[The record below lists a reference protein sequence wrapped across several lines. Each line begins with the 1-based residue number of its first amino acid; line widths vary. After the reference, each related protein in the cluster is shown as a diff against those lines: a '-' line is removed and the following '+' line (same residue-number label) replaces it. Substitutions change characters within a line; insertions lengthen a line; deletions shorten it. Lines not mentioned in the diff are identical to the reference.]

1 MIKVIGK
8 RLLIP
13 NRDRLIGFEGDNQ
26 TGRLYF
32 SFQKSFINDAF
43 GTETGLSFSAKLQ
56 DSTASKATAYVLT
69 PVTELSDDREAVYE
83 LEIRSGMLKKVGEI
97 KLQLLILKDMGKDEN
112 QADIPDLEWNS
123 ETQSFYACDSLD
135 FETYSG
141 TDGEAQLDAFK
152 AILAKIGAES
162 TKAAE
167 SASAASESET
177 AAEEY
182 AQEAS
187 EQALAA
193 SASATAAFTSAQD
206 ASKKAT
212 EAQSAAGTA
221 ERQSSSAK
229 AASESAAAAAAL
241 ASESAATASKN
252 AGAASTAKADAES
265 AKASA
270 EEAKAAA
277 EAAAINAA
285 NAALI
290 SQAAAETA
298 KESSDTAAEAAE
310 VASDNAESSLLH
322 MKETE
327 RLYKEVR
334 EERESISD
342 EVDEKLKPI
351 NESLAAKLT
360 KTTEFYPVDRV
371 YGVNMAGEQVMLEAH
386 RDFNSDGGIPVYDNN
401 GVIKTGTPAKD
412 TDSVNKKYVDDKA
425 AGKLDKVKSDFI
437 LYPGIYA
444 TTDTD
449 GTPYLIIATSN
460 LGYIGKG
467 SGYIATYD
475 GGELKTGTPTSDD
488 SAANKAYV
496 DEKAKVSDVK
506 VAGTSVVADGTANI
520 PNVLALGDD
529 GKLRVAN
536 APDKTK
542 WTGPLGVDNTGLLT
556 TAGANNIVIN
566 NRNASSI
573 QLLNC
578 AYLDYAVKAAM
589 CDGKGTAWTDTEK
602 AAARERM
609 GIKDY
614 KLLATLNF
622 TENASTFTL
631 ATLNGQPIALKSMA
645 VIMNRI
651 GDGESANG
659 HITPVFTVKGANG
672 ASTNIKG
679 GYFYGVGANGNC
691 WYTRAEISGE
701 FFDSESACM
710 APSTNSQLGNGWMTT
725 ELSKNMDWRNLS
737 DDFLPI
743 TQITG
748 FKITASGNCITNG
761 STMWIYG
768 KEE

>member
-1 MIKVIGK
+1 MGKTVEYFDIDVTQKQLQVKTNIVIPSGNVNSYAL
-8 RLLIP
+8 RLHISGDEWDGLAPIVSFFHQERKYLVMVTDSVAVIPASVLKMRGRFCFGVFATQLDKAGNLLYRFSTNLQKGLVTDGAYSDNEAELDASDIALYEQLISQMKAVVEVLNAHAKDFDNP
-13 NRDRLIGFEGDNQ
+13 HEVTPEQIG
-26 TGRLYF
+26 TY
-32 SFQKSFINDAF
+32 
-43 GTETGLSFSAKLQ
+43 
-56 DSTASKATAYVLT
+56 SKA
-69 PVTELSDDREAVYE
+69 
-83 LEIRSGMLKKVGEI
+83 EI
-97 KLQLLILKDMGKDEN
+97 DA
-112 QADIPDLEWNS
+112 QAEV
-123 ETQSFYACDSLD
+123 
-135 FETYSG
+135 
-141 TDGEAQLDAFK
+141 
-152 AILAKIGAES
+152 
-162 TKAAE
+162 
-167 SASAASESET
+167 
-177 AAEEY
+177 
-182 AQEAS
+182 
-187 EQALAA
+187 
-193 SASATAAFTSAQD
+193 
-206 ASKKAT
+206 
-212 EAQSAAGTA
+212 
-221 ERQSSSAK
+221 
-229 AASESAAAAAAL
+229 
-241 ASESAATASKN
+241 
-252 AGAASTAKADAES
+252 TAKAFEDANSE
-265 AKASA
+265 
-270 EEAKAAA
+270 
-277 EAAAINAA
+277 I
-285 NAALI
+285 
-290 SQAAAETA
+290 
-298 KESSDTAAEAAE
+298 
-310 VASDNAESSLLH
+310 
-322 MKETE
+322 
-327 RLYKEVR
+327 
-334 EERESISD
+334 
-342 EVDEKLKPI
+342 
-351 NESLAAKLT
+351 AAKLT
-360 KTTEFYPVDRV
+360 KITESYPTDRV
-371 YGVNMAGEQVMLEAH
+371 YGVNMAGRQVMLEAH
-386 RDFNSDGGIPVYDNN
+386 RDFNNDGGIPVYDNN

-449 GTPYLIIATSN
+449 GTPYLMTATN
-460 LGYIGKG
+460 DLGYIGKG

-506 VAGTSVVADGTANI
+506 VAGTSVVADGNANI

-529 GKLRVAN
+529 GKLRVVN

-556 TAGANNIVIN
+556 MAGPNNIVIN
-566 NRNASSI
+566 NRTASSI

-589 CDGKGTAWTDTEK
+589 CDGKGAAWTDTEK

-631 ATLNGQPIALKSMA
+631 TTLNGQPIALKSMA

-659 HITPVFTVKGANG
+659 HITPAFTVKGANG

>member
-1 MIKVIGK
+1 MTLDQVIQMADSIKLNTFPANAKTEWVNECEGMVQTQVMLFAIEEVITYDYERDKSKELLVLPPHSKIYWAYVCAMIDFANGEYDKYANSMQMFNAFFGEYMRWFAKVY
-8 RLLIP
+8 RP
-13 NRDRLIGFEGDNQ
+13 AD
-26 TGRLYF
+26 TH
-32 SFQKSFINDAF
+32 A
-43 GTETGLSFSAKLQ
+43 GTIEDEKFWKGYYL
-56 DSTASKATAYVLT
+56 TAYGL
-69 PVTELSDDREAVYE
+69 AVKHGYT
-83 LEIRSGMLKKVGEI
+83 G
-97 KLQLLILKDMGKDEN
+97 
-112 QADIPDLEWNS
+112 
-123 ETQSFYACDSLD
+123 
-135 FETYSG
+135 
-141 TDGEAQLDAFK
+141 
-152 AILAKIGAES
+152 
-162 TKAAE
+162 
-167 SASAASESET
+167 SESEWVDMIGGHPAKKDNPHEVT
-177 AAEEY
+177 AEQVGTYKKAEIDAKTAPFE
-182 AQEAS
+182 EHLKDFSNPHLVTS
-187 EQALAA
+187 EQIGTYSKAEID
-193 SASATAAFTSAQD
+193 AQ
-206 ASKKAT
+206 
-212 EAQSAAGTA
+212 A
-221 ERQSSSAK
+221 EV
-229 AASESAAAAAAL
+229 
-241 ASESAATASKN
+241 
-252 AGAASTAKADAES
+252 TAKALEDANSE
-265 AKASA
+265 
-270 EEAKAAA
+270 
-277 EAAAINAA
+277 I
-285 NAALI
+285 
-290 SQAAAETA
+290 
-298 KESSDTAAEAAE
+298 
-310 VASDNAESSLLH
+310 
-322 MKETE
+322 
-327 RLYKEVR
+327 
-334 EERESISD
+334 
-342 EVDEKLKPI
+342 
-351 NESLAAKLT
+351 AAKLT
-360 KTTEFYPVDRV
+360 KITESYPTDRV

-425 AGKLDKVKSDFI
+425 VGKLDKVKSDFI

-496 DEKAKVSDVK
+496 DEKIKVSDVK

-542 WTGPLGVDNTGLLT
+542 WTGPFGVDNTGLLV
-556 TAGANNIVIN
+556 TAGPNNIVID
-566 NRNASSI
+566 NRTASSI

-589 CDGKGTAWTDTEK
+589 CDGKGAAWTDTEK

-631 ATLNGQPIALKSMA
+631 TTLNGQPIALKSMV

-672 ASTNIKG
+672 ASTTIKG

-691 WYTRAEISGE
+691 WYTRADISGE
-701 FFDSESACM
+701 FFGSESACM

>member
-1 MIKVIGK
+1 MIIIKK
-8 RLLIP
+8 DRSASIP
-13 NRDRLIGFEGDNQ
+13 QTERLIGFENDHLVEK
-26 TGRLYF
+26 RLFYVVDPSLNGF
-32 SFQKSFINDAF
+32 TF
-43 GTETGLSFSAKLQ
+43 KL
-56 DSTASKATAYVLT
+56 DVENTSDIVSLT
-69 PVTELSDDREAVYE
+69 PVTDSAVDALLQESGETPSGVLLQWDITRGVLEDGGIITVQLRAFDTEGKHIWHSEKMDFIAGTSVKATEEASSEATLTEFEQIEMRVDKALADVDAAKGDITDKYNE
-83 LEIRSGMLKKVGEI
+83 IVQLGDAYQEAMENVGTLE
-97 KLQLLILKDMGKDEN
+97 Q
-112 QADIPDLEWNS
+112 
-123 ETQSFYACDSLD
+123 
-135 FETYSG
+135 
-141 TDGEAQLDAFK
+141 
-152 AILAKIGAES
+152 
-162 TKAAE
+162 
-167 SASAASESET
+167 ET
-177 AAEEY
+177 AAHYADKDNPHEVTAEQVGTYKKAEIDAKTAPFEEHLKDFSNPHLVT
-182 AQEAS
+182 S
-187 EQALAA
+187 EQIGTYSKAEID
-193 SASATAAFTSAQD
+193 AQ
-206 ASKKAT
+206 
-212 EAQSAAGTA
+212 A
-221 ERQSSSAK
+221 EV
-229 AASESAAAAAAL
+229 
-241 ASESAATASKN
+241 
-252 AGAASTAKADAES
+252 TAKALEDANSE
-265 AKASA
+265 
-270 EEAKAAA
+270 
-277 EAAAINAA
+277 I
-285 NAALI
+285 
-290 SQAAAETA
+290 
-298 KESSDTAAEAAE
+298 
-310 VASDNAESSLLH
+310 
-322 MKETE
+322 
-327 RLYKEVR
+327 
-334 EERESISD
+334 
-342 EVDEKLKPI
+342 
-351 NESLAAKLT
+351 AAKLT
-360 KTTEFYPVDRV
+360 KITEFYPTDRV
-371 YGVNMAGEQVMLEAH
+371 YGVNMAGRQVMLEAH

-520 PNVLALGDD
+520 PNVLTLGDD

-556 TAGANNIVIN
+556 TAGPNNIVIN
-566 NRNASSI
+566 NRTASSI

-589 CDGKGTAWTDTEK
+589 CDGKGAVWTDTEK

-631 ATLNGQPIALKSMA
+631 TTLNGQPIALKSMA

-691 WYTRAEISGE
+691 WYTRADISGE

-737 DDFLPI
+737 DELLPI

-748 FKITASGNCITNG
+748 FKIIANGNCITNG

>member
-1 MIKVIGK
+1 MIIIKK
-8 RLLIP
+8 DRSASIP
-13 NRDRLIGFEGDNQ
+13 QTERLIGFENDHLVEK
-26 TGRLYF
+26 RLFYVVDPSLNGF
-32 SFQKSFINDAF
+32 TF
-43 GTETGLSFSAKLQ
+43 KL
-56 DSTASKATAYVLT
+56 DVENTSDIVSLT
-69 PVTELSDDREAVYE
+69 PVTDSAIDALLQESGETPSGVLLQWDITRGVLEDGGIITVQLRAFDTEGKHIWHSEKMDFIAGTSVKATEEASSEATLTEFEQIEMRVDKALADVDAAKGDITDKYNE
-83 LEIRSGMLKKVGEI
+83 IVQLGDAYQEAMENVGTLE
-97 KLQLLILKDMGKDEN
+97 Q
-112 QADIPDLEWNS
+112 
-123 ETQSFYACDSLD
+123 
-135 FETYSG
+135 
-141 TDGEAQLDAFK
+141 
-152 AILAKIGAES
+152 
-162 TKAAE
+162 
-167 SASAASESET
+167 ET
-177 AAEEY
+177 AAHYADKDNPHEVTAEQVGTYKKAEIDAKTAPFEEHLKDFSNPHLVT
-182 AQEAS
+182 S
-187 EQALAA
+187 EQIGTYSKAEID
-193 SASATAAFTSAQD
+193 AQ
-206 ASKKAT
+206 
-212 EAQSAAGTA
+212 A
-221 ERQSSSAK
+221 EV
-229 AASESAAAAAAL
+229 
-241 ASESAATASKN
+241 
-252 AGAASTAKADAES
+252 TAKALEDANSE
-265 AKASA
+265 
-270 EEAKAAA
+270 
-277 EAAAINAA
+277 I
-285 NAALI
+285 
-290 SQAAAETA
+290 
-298 KESSDTAAEAAE
+298 
-310 VASDNAESSLLH
+310 
-322 MKETE
+322 
-327 RLYKEVR
+327 
-334 EERESISD
+334 
-342 EVDEKLKPI
+342 
-351 NESLAAKLT
+351 AAKLT
-360 KTTEFYPVDRV
+360 KITEFYPVDRV

-425 AGKLDKVKSDFI
+425 VGKLDKVKSDFI

-449 GTPYLIIATSN
+449 GTPYLMTATSD

-496 DEKAKVSDVK
+496 DEKANVSDVK

-589 CDGKGTAWTDTEK
+589 CDGKGAAWTDTEK

-631 ATLNGQPIALKSMA
+631 TTLNGQPIALKSMV

-651 GDGESANG
+651 GDEESANG

-672 ASTNIKG
+672 ASTTIKG

-748 FKITASGNCITNG
+748 FKITANGNCITNG

>member
-1 MIKVIGK
+1 MIIIKK
-8 RLLIP
+8 DRSASIP
-13 NRDRLIGFEGDNQ
+13 QTERLIGFENDHLVEK
-26 TGRLYF
+26 RLFYVVDPSLNGF
-32 SFQKSFINDAF
+32 TF
-43 GTETGLSFSAKLQ
+43 KL
-56 DSTASKATAYVLT
+56 DVENTSDIVSLT
-69 PVTELSDDREAVYE
+69 PVTDSAVDALLQESGETPSGVLLQWDITRGVLEDGGIITVQLRAFDTEGKHIWHSEKMDFIAGTSVKATEEASSEATLTEFEQIEMRVDKALADVDAAKGDITDKYNE
-83 LEIRSGMLKKVGEI
+83 IVQLGDAYQEAMENVGTLE
-97 KLQLLILKDMGKDEN
+97 Q
-112 QADIPDLEWNS
+112 
-123 ETQSFYACDSLD
+123 
-135 FETYSG
+135 
-141 TDGEAQLDAFK
+141 
-152 AILAKIGAES
+152 
-162 TKAAE
+162 
-167 SASAASESET
+167 ET
-177 AAEEY
+177 AAHYADKDNPHEVTAEQVGTYKKAEIDAKTAPFEEHLKDFSNPHLVT
-182 AQEAS
+182 S
-187 EQALAA
+187 EQIGTYSKAEID
-193 SASATAAFTSAQD
+193 AQ
-206 ASKKAT
+206 
-212 EAQSAAGTA
+212 A
-221 ERQSSSAK
+221 EV
-229 AASESAAAAAAL
+229 
-241 ASESAATASKN
+241 
-252 AGAASTAKADAES
+252 TAKALEDANSE
-265 AKASA
+265 
-270 EEAKAAA
+270 
-277 EAAAINAA
+277 I
-285 NAALI
+285 
-290 SQAAAETA
+290 
-298 KESSDTAAEAAE
+298 
-310 VASDNAESSLLH
+310 
-322 MKETE
+322 
-327 RLYKEVR
+327 
-334 EERESISD
+334 
-342 EVDEKLKPI
+342 
-351 NESLAAKLT
+351 AAKLT
-360 KTTEFYPVDRV
+360 KITESYPTDRV

-449 GTPYLIIATSN
+449 GTPYLIIATN
-460 LGYIGKG
+460 DLGYIGKS

-520 PNVLALGDD
+520 PNVLTLGDD

-566 NRNASSI
+566 SRTASSI

-589 CDGKGTAWTDTEK
+589 CDGKGAAWTNTEK

-631 ATLNGQPIALKSMA
+631 TTLNGQPIALKSMA

-691 WYTRAEISGE
+691 WYTRADISGE

-737 DDFLPI
+737 DELLPI

-748 FKITASGNCITNG
+748 FKIIANGNCITNG

-768 KEE
+768 REE

>member
-1 MIKVIGK
+1 MIIIKK
-8 RLLIP
+8 DRSASIP
-13 NRDRLIGFEGDNQ
+13 QTERLIGFENDHLVEK
-26 TGRLYF
+26 RLFYVVDPSLNGF
-32 SFQKSFINDAF
+32 TF
-43 GTETGLSFSAKLQ
+43 KL
-56 DSTASKATAYVLT
+56 DVENTSDIVSLT
-69 PVTELSDDREAVYE
+69 PVTDSAVDALLQESGETPSGVLLQWDITRGVLEDGGIITVQLRAFDTEGKHIWHSEKMDFIAGTSVKATEEASSEATLMEFEQIEMRVDKALADVDAAKGDITDKYNE
-83 LEIRSGMLKKVGEI
+83 IVQLGDAYQEAMENVGTLE
-97 KLQLLILKDMGKDEN
+97 Q
-112 QADIPDLEWNS
+112 
-123 ETQSFYACDSLD
+123 
-135 FETYSG
+135 
-141 TDGEAQLDAFK
+141 
-152 AILAKIGAES
+152 
-162 TKAAE
+162 
-167 SASAASESET
+167 ET
-177 AAEEY
+177 AAHYADKDNPHEVTAEQVGTYKKAEIDAKTAPFEEHLKDFSNPHLVT
-182 AQEAS
+182 S
-187 EQALAA
+187 EQIGTYSKAEID
-193 SASATAAFTSAQD
+193 AQ
-206 ASKKAT
+206 
-212 EAQSAAGTA
+212 A
-221 ERQSSSAK
+221 EV
-229 AASESAAAAAAL
+229 
-241 ASESAATASKN
+241 
-252 AGAASTAKADAES
+252 TAKALEDANSE
-265 AKASA
+265 
-270 EEAKAAA
+270 
-277 EAAAINAA
+277 I
-285 NAALI
+285 
-290 SQAAAETA
+290 
-298 KESSDTAAEAAE
+298 
-310 VASDNAESSLLH
+310 
-322 MKETE
+322 
-327 RLYKEVR
+327 
-334 EERESISD
+334 
-342 EVDEKLKPI
+342 
-351 NESLAAKLT
+351 AAKLT
-360 KTTEFYPVDRV
+360 KITESYPTDRV
-371 YGVNMAGEQVMLEAH
+371 YGVNMAGRQVMLEAH

-449 GTPYLIIATSN
+449 GTPYLMIATSD

-496 DEKAKVSDVK
+496 DEKVKVSDVK

-556 TAGANNIVIN
+556 TAGPNNIVIN
-566 NRNASSI
+566 NRTASSI

-589 CDGKGTAWTDTEK
+589 CDGKGAAWTDTEK

-631 ATLNGQPIALKSMA
+631 TTLNGQPIALKSMA

-691 WYTRAEISGE
+691 WYTHADISGE

>member
-1 MIKVIGK
+1 MIIIKK
-8 RLLIP
+8 DRSASIP
-13 NRDRLIGFEGDNQ
+13 QTERLIGFENDHLVEK
-26 TGRLYF
+26 RLFYVVDPSLNGF
-32 SFQKSFINDAF
+32 TF
-43 GTETGLSFSAKLQ
+43 KL
-56 DSTASKATAYVLT
+56 DVENTSDIVSLT
-69 PVTELSDDREAVYE
+69 PVTDSAVDALLQESGETPSGVLLQWDITRGVLEDGGIITVQLRAFDTEGKHIWHSEKMDFIAGTSVKATEEASSEATLTEFEQIEMRVDKALADVDAAKGDITDKYNE
-83 LEIRSGMLKKVGEI
+83 IVQLGDAYQEAMENVGTLE
-97 KLQLLILKDMGKDEN
+97 Q
-112 QADIPDLEWNS
+112 
-123 ETQSFYACDSLD
+123 
-135 FETYSG
+135 
-141 TDGEAQLDAFK
+141 
-152 AILAKIGAES
+152 
-162 TKAAE
+162 
-167 SASAASESET
+167 ET
-177 AAEEY
+177 AAHYADKDNPHEVTAEQVGTYKKAEIDAKTAPFEEHLKDFSNPHLVT
-182 AQEAS
+182 S
-187 EQALAA
+187 EQIGTYSKAEID
-193 SASATAAFTSAQD
+193 AQ
-206 ASKKAT
+206 
-212 EAQSAAGTA
+212 A
-221 ERQSSSAK
+221 EV
-229 AASESAAAAAAL
+229 
-241 ASESAATASKN
+241 
-252 AGAASTAKADAES
+252 TAKALEDANSE
-265 AKASA
+265 
-270 EEAKAAA
+270 
-277 EAAAINAA
+277 I
-285 NAALI
+285 
-290 SQAAAETA
+290 
-298 KESSDTAAEAAE
+298 
-310 VASDNAESSLLH
+310 
-322 MKETE
+322 
-327 RLYKEVR
+327 
-334 EERESISD
+334 
-342 EVDEKLKPI
+342 
-351 NESLAAKLT
+351 AAKLT
-360 KTTEFYPVDRV
+360 KITESYPTDRV

-496 DEKAKVSDVK
+496 DEKIKVSDVK

-566 NRNASSI
+566 SRTASSI

-631 ATLNGQPIALKSMA
+631 TTLNGQPIALKSMV

-691 WYTRAEISGE
+691 WYTRADISGE

-710 APSTNSQLGNGWMTT
+710 APSTNSQLSNGWMTT

-748 FKITASGNCITNG
+748 FKIIANGNCITNG

-768 KEE
+768 REE

>member
-1 MIKVIGK
+1 MIIIKK
-8 RLLIP
+8 DRSASIP
-13 NRDRLIGFEGDNQ
+13 QTERLIGFENDHLVEK
-26 TGRLYF
+26 RLFYVVDPSLNGF
-32 SFQKSFINDAF
+32 TF
-43 GTETGLSFSAKLQ
+43 KL
-56 DSTASKATAYVLT
+56 DVENTSDIVSLT
-69 PVTELSDDREAVYE
+69 PVTDSAVDALLQESGETPSGVLLQWDITRGVLEDGGIITVQLRAFDTEGKHIWHSEKMDFIAGTSVKATEEASSEATLTEFEQIEMRVDKALADVDAAKGDITDKYNE
-83 LEIRSGMLKKVGEI
+83 IVQLGDAYQEAMENVGTLE
-97 KLQLLILKDMGKDEN
+97 Q
-112 QADIPDLEWNS
+112 
-123 ETQSFYACDSLD
+123 
-135 FETYSG
+135 
-141 TDGEAQLDAFK
+141 
-152 AILAKIGAES
+152 
-162 TKAAE
+162 
-167 SASAASESET
+167 ET
-177 AAEEY
+177 AAHYADKDNPHEVTAEQVGTYKKAEIDQKTAPFEEHLKDFSNPHLVT
-182 AQEAS
+182 S
-187 EQALAA
+187 EQIGTYSKAEID
-193 SASATAAFTSAQD
+193 AQ
-206 ASKKAT
+206 
-212 EAQSAAGTA
+212 A
-221 ERQSSSAK
+221 EV
-229 AASESAAAAAAL
+229 
-241 ASESAATASKN
+241 
-252 AGAASTAKADAES
+252 TAKALEDANSEIATKLSKITES
-265 AKASA
+265 
-270 EEAKAAA
+270 
-277 EAAAINAA
+277 
-285 NAALI
+285 
-290 SQAAAETA
+290 
-298 KESSDTAAEAAE
+298 
-310 VASDNAESSLLH
+310 
-322 MKETE
+322 
-327 RLYKEVR
+327 
-334 EERESISD
+334 
-342 EVDEKLKPI
+342 
-351 NESLAAKLT
+351 
-360 KTTEFYPVDRV
+360 YPTDRV
-371 YGVNMAGEQVMLEAH
+371 YGVNMAGRQVMLEAH
-386 RDFNSDGGIPVYDNN
+386 RDFNNDGGIPVYDNN
-401 GVIKTGTPAKD
+401 GVIKTGTPVKD

-425 AGKLDKVKSDFI
+425 AAKLDKVKSDFI

-449 GTPYLIIATSN
+449 GTPYLIIATSD

-542 WTGPLGVDNTGLLT
+542 WTGPLGIDNNGLLT
-556 TAGANNIVIN
+556 TASTNNIIIN
-566 NRNASSI
+566 NRTAASI

-589 CDGKGTAWTDTEK
+589 CDGKGAAWTDTEK

-631 ATLNGQPIALKSMA
+631 TTLNGQPIALKSMA

-672 ASTNIKG
+672 TSTNIKG

-691 WYTRAEISGE
+691 WYTRADISGE

-737 DDFLPI
+737 DELLPI

-768 KEE
+768 REE

>member
-1 MIKVIGK
+1 MIIIKK
-8 RLLIP
+8 DRSASIP
-13 NRDRLIGFEGDNQ
+13 QTERLIGFENDHLVEK
-26 TGRLYF
+26 RLFYVVDPSLNGF
-32 SFQKSFINDAF
+32 TF
-43 GTETGLSFSAKLQ
+43 KL
-56 DSTASKATAYVLT
+56 DVENTSDIVSLT
-69 PVTELSDDREAVYE
+69 PVTDSAVDALLQESGETPSGVLLQWDITRGVLEDGGIITVQLRAFDTEGKHIWHSEKMDFIAGTSVKATEEASSEATLTEFEQIEMRVDKALADVDAAKGDITDKYNE
-83 LEIRSGMLKKVGEI
+83 IVQLGDAYQEAMENVGTLE
-97 KLQLLILKDMGKDEN
+97 Q
-112 QADIPDLEWNS
+112 
-123 ETQSFYACDSLD
+123 
-135 FETYSG
+135 
-141 TDGEAQLDAFK
+141 
-152 AILAKIGAES
+152 
-162 TKAAE
+162 
-167 SASAASESET
+167 ET
-177 AAEEY
+177 AAHYADKDNPHEVTAEQVGTYKKAEIDAKTAPFEEHLKDFSNPHLVT
-182 AQEAS
+182 S
-187 EQALAA
+187 EQIGTYSKAEID
-193 SASATAAFTSAQD
+193 AQ
-206 ASKKAT
+206 
-212 EAQSAAGTA
+212 A
-221 ERQSSSAK
+221 EV
-229 AASESAAAAAAL
+229 
-241 ASESAATASKN
+241 
-252 AGAASTAKADAES
+252 TAKALEDANFE
-265 AKASA
+265 
-270 EEAKAAA
+270 
-277 EAAAINAA
+277 I
-285 NAALI
+285 
-290 SQAAAETA
+290 
-298 KESSDTAAEAAE
+298 
-310 VASDNAESSLLH
+310 
-322 MKETE
+322 
-327 RLYKEVR
+327 
-334 EERESISD
+334 
-342 EVDEKLKPI
+342 
-351 NESLAAKLT
+351 AAKLT
-360 KTTEFYPVDRV
+360 KITESYPTDRV

-449 GTPYLIIATSN
+449 GTPYLIIATSD

-506 VAGTSVVADGTANI
+506 VAGTSVVADGNANI

-529 GKLRVAN
+529 GKLRVVN

-556 TAGANNIVIN
+556 TAGPNNIVID
-566 NRNASSI
+566 NRTASSI

-631 ATLNGQPIALKSMA
+631 TTLNGQPIALKSMA

-691 WYTRAEISGE
+691 WYTRADISGE

-737 DDFLPI
+737 DELLPI

-748 FKITASGNCITNG
+748 FKIIANGNCITNG

-768 KEE
+768 REE

>member
-1 MIKVIGK
+1 MIIIKK
-8 RLLIP
+8 DRSASIP
-13 NRDRLIGFEGDNQ
+13 QTERLIGFENDHLVEK
-26 TGRLYF
+26 RLFYVVDPSLNGF
-32 SFQKSFINDAF
+32 TF
-43 GTETGLSFSAKLQ
+43 KL
-56 DSTASKATAYVLT
+56 DVENTSDIVSLT
-69 PVTELSDDREAVYE
+69 PVTDSAIDALLQESGETPSGVLLQWDITRGVLEDGGIITVQLRAFDTEGKHIWHSEKMDFIAGTSVKATEEASSEATLTEFEQIEMRVDKALADVDAAKGDITDKYNE
-83 LEIRSGMLKKVGEI
+83 IVQLGDAYQEAMENVGTLE
-97 KLQLLILKDMGKDEN
+97 Q
-112 QADIPDLEWNS
+112 
-123 ETQSFYACDSLD
+123 
-135 FETYSG
+135 
-141 TDGEAQLDAFK
+141 
-152 AILAKIGAES
+152 
-162 TKAAE
+162 
-167 SASAASESET
+167 ET
-177 AAEEY
+177 AAHYADKDNPHEVTAEQVGTYKKAEIDAKTAPFEEHLKDFSNPHLVT
-182 AQEAS
+182 S
-187 EQALAA
+187 EQIGTYSKAEID
-193 SASATAAFTSAQD
+193 AQ
-206 ASKKAT
+206 
-212 EAQSAAGTA
+212 A
-221 ERQSSSAK
+221 EV
-229 AASESAAAAAAL
+229 
-241 ASESAATASKN
+241 
-252 AGAASTAKADAES
+252 TAKALEDANSE
-265 AKASA
+265 
-270 EEAKAAA
+270 
-277 EAAAINAA
+277 I
-285 NAALI
+285 
-290 SQAAAETA
+290 
-298 KESSDTAAEAAE
+298 
-310 VASDNAESSLLH
+310 
-322 MKETE
+322 
-327 RLYKEVR
+327 
-334 EERESISD
+334 
-342 EVDEKLKPI
+342 
-351 NESLAAKLT
+351 AAKLT
-360 KTTEFYPVDRV
+360 KITEFYPVDRV

-386 RDFNSDGGIPVYDNN
+386 RDFNSDGSIPVYDNN

-449 GTPYLIIATSN
+449 GTPYLIIATSD

-506 VAGTSVVADGTANI
+506 VAGTSVVADGNANI

-542 WTGPLGVDNTGLLT
+542 WTGPFGVDNTGLLI
-556 TAGANNIVIN
+556 TASANNIVIN
-566 NRNASSI
+566 SRTAASI

-589 CDGKGTAWTDTEK
+589 CDGKGPAWTDTEK

-631 ATLNGQPIALKSMA
+631 TTLNGQPIALKSMV

-691 WYTRAEISGE
+691 WYTHADISGE

-748 FKITASGNCITNG
+748 FKIIANGNCITNG

-768 KEE
+768 REE

>member
-1 MIKVIGK
+1 MIKIIGK

-32 SFQKSFINDAF
+32 SFQKSFLNDAF

-83 LEIRSGMLKKVGEI
+83 LEIRSGMVKKVGEI

-187 EQALAA
+187 EKAAAA
-193 SASATAAFTSAQD
+193 SEQADAALKSAQE

-221 ERQSSSAK
+221 ERHSSSAK

-241 ASESAATASKN
+241 ASENAATASKN

-270 EEAKAAA
+270 EKAKADA

-290 SQAAAETA
+290 SQAAAEAT
-298 KESSDTAAEAAE
+298 KESCDTAAEAAE
-310 VASDNAESSLLH
+310 AASDNAESSLLH

-327 RLYKEVR
+327 RLYKEVK

-351 NESLAAKLT
+351 NESLATKLT
-360 KTTEFYPVDRV
+360 KITEFYPVDRV
-371 YGVNMAGEQVMLEAH
+371 YGVNMAGRQVMLEAH

-425 AGKLDKVKSDFI
+425 AGKLDKVKSDFVF
-437 LYPGIYA
+437 YPKVYA
-444 TTDTD
+444 TNSTD
-449 GTPYLIIATSN
+449 GMPYLMTATSN

-496 DEKAKVSDVK
+496 DSEIKSLQEPYELIEEITLTEA
-506 VAGTSVVADGTANI
+506 TSLVTRDKW
-520 PNVLALGDD
+520 PNGDAYSFS
-529 GKLRVAN
+529 KIRVEVDSN
-536 APDKTK
+536 AI
-542 WTGPLGVDNTGLLT
+542 
-556 TAGANNIVIN
+556 TAGFNTYVRYENDSTAHTSAIMSNAGVKYFATFDGRIENGYLTETVVNTNSRRANNAALLQSA
-566 NRNASSI
+566 ASTPMSAI
-573 QLLNC
+573 QFLKIWFNSS
-578 AYLDYAVKAAM
+578 
-589 CDGKGTAWTDTEK
+589 
-602 AAARERM
+602 
-609 GIKDY
+609 
-614 KLLATLNF
+614 ATLNNVG
-622 TENASTFTL
+622 TT
-631 ATLNGQPIALKSMA
+631 I
-645 VIMNRI
+645 RI
-651 GDGESANG
+651 
-659 HITPVFTVKGANG
+659 
-672 ASTNIKG
+672 
-679 GYFYGVGANGNC
+679 YGV
-691 WYTRAEISGE
+691 RA
-701 FFDSESACM
+701 
-710 APSTNSQLGNGWMTT
+710 
-725 ELSKNMDWRNLS
+725 
-737 DDFLPI
+737 
-743 TQITG
+743 
-748 FKITASGNCITNG
+748 
-761 STMWIYG
+761 
-768 KEE
+768 

>member
-1 MIKVIGK
+1 MIEHNLKVKDDIIEPVSLVIPSGNVETHV
-8 RLLIP
+8 LIL
-13 NRDRLIGFEGDNQ
+13 DF
-26 TGRLYF
+26 
-32 SFQKSFINDAF
+32 ND
-43 GTETGLSFSAKLQ
+43 TWT
-56 DSTASKATAYVLT
+56 D
-69 PVTELSDDREAVYE
+69 
-83 LEIRSGMLKKVGEI
+83 LKKMAVF
-97 KLQLLILKDMGKDEN
+97 
-112 QADIPDLEWNS
+112 
-123 ETQSFYACDSLD
+123 TR
-135 FETYSG
+135 
-141 TDGEAQLDAFK
+141 DG
-152 AILAKIGAES
+152 
-162 TKAAE
+162 
-167 SASAASESET
+167 
-177 AAEEY
+177 
-182 AQEAS
+182 
-187 EQALAA
+187 
-193 SASATAAFTSAQD
+193 
-206 ASKKAT
+206 
-212 EAQSAAGTA
+212 
-221 ERQSSSAK
+221 
-229 AASESAAAAAAL
+229 
-241 ASESAATASKN
+241 
-252 AGAASTAKADAES
+252 
-265 AKASA
+265 
-270 EEAKAAA
+270 
-277 EAAAINAA
+277 
-285 NAALI
+285 
-290 SQAAAETA
+290 TA
-298 KESSDTAAEAAE
+298 KEYTIDGNTRTIPGDILSDSGEFTVGVYGYIMDGETLVKRLSTNILTGKIIKGAY
-310 VASDNAESSLLH
+310 SNAEQGESDVPPSAYEELESTVENH
-322 MKETE
+322 IAD
-327 RLYKEVR
+327 RDNPHEVTADQVGAYGKQA
-334 EERESISD
+334 ID
-342 EVDEKLKPI
+342 DAFL
-351 NESLAAKLT
+351 
-360 KTTEFYPVDRV
+360 
-371 YGVNMAGEQVMLEAH
+371 GVN
-386 RDFNSDGGIPVYDNN
+386 RKI
-401 GVIKTGTPAKD
+401 
-412 TDSVNKKYVDDKA
+412 A
-425 AGKLDKVKSDFI
+425 AKLDKVKSDFI

-506 VAGTSVVADGTANI
+506 VAGTSAVADGTANI

-556 TAGANNIVIN
+556 TAGPNNIVIN
-566 NRNASSI
+566 NRTASSI

-589 CDGKGTAWTDTEK
+589 CDGKGAVWTDTEK

-659 HITPVFTVKGANG
+659 YITPVFTVKGANG
-672 ASTNIKG
+672 ASTNKKG
-679 GYFYGVGANGNC
+679 GYFYGIGADGNC
-691 WYTRAEISGE
+691 WYTHADISGE

-710 APSTNSQLGNGWMTT
+710 TPRTNSQLGNGWMATNI
-725 ELSKNMDWRNLS
+725 SKNMDWRNFS

-748 FKITASGNCITNG
+748 FKITANGNCITNG

-768 KEE
+768 REE

>member
-1 MIKVIGK
+1 MGKTVEYFDIDVTQKQLQVKTNIVIPSGNVNSYAL
-8 RLLIP
+8 RLHISGDEWDGLAPIVSFFHQERKYLVMVTDSVAVIPASVLKMRGRFCFGVFATQLDKAGNLLYRFSTNLQKGLVTDGAYSDNEAELDASDIALYEQLISQMKAVVEVLNAHAKDFDNP
-13 NRDRLIGFEGDNQ
+13 HEVTSEQIG
-26 TGRLYF
+26 TY
-32 SFQKSFINDAF
+32 
-43 GTETGLSFSAKLQ
+43 
-56 DSTASKATAYVLT
+56 SKA
-69 PVTELSDDREAVYE
+69 
-83 LEIRSGMLKKVGEI
+83 EI
-97 KLQLLILKDMGKDEN
+97 DA
-112 QADIPDLEWNS
+112 QAEV
-123 ETQSFYACDSLD
+123 
-135 FETYSG
+135 
-141 TDGEAQLDAFK
+141 
-152 AILAKIGAES
+152 
-162 TKAAE
+162 
-167 SASAASESET
+167 
-177 AAEEY
+177 
-182 AQEAS
+182 
-187 EQALAA
+187 
-193 SASATAAFTSAQD
+193 
-206 ASKKAT
+206 
-212 EAQSAAGTA
+212 
-221 ERQSSSAK
+221 
-229 AASESAAAAAAL
+229 
-241 ASESAATASKN
+241 
-252 AGAASTAKADAES
+252 TAKALEDANSE
-265 AKASA
+265 
-270 EEAKAAA
+270 
-277 EAAAINAA
+277 I
-285 NAALI
+285 
-290 SQAAAETA
+290 
-298 KESSDTAAEAAE
+298 
-310 VASDNAESSLLH
+310 
-322 MKETE
+322 
-327 RLYKEVR
+327 
-334 EERESISD
+334 
-342 EVDEKLKPI
+342 
-351 NESLAAKLT
+351 AAKLT
-360 KTTEFYPVDRV
+360 KITESYPTDRV
-371 YGVNMAGEQVMLEAH
+371 YGVNMAGRQVMLEAD
-386 RDFNSDGGIPVYDNN
+386 RDFNNDGGIPVYDNN
-401 GVIKTGTPAKD
+401 GVIKTGTPVKD

-425 AGKLDKVKSDFI
+425 VGKLDKVKSDFI

-542 WTGPLGVDNTGLLT
+542 WTGPLGVDNTGLLI

-566 NRNASSI
+566 SRTAASI

-589 CDGKGTAWTDTEK
+589 CDGKGPAWTDTEK

-631 ATLNGQPIALKSMA
+631 TTLNGQPIALKSMV

-651 GDGESANG
+651 GDEESANG

-672 ASTNIKG
+672 ASTTIKG

-691 WYTRAEISGE
+691 WYTRADISGE

-748 FKITASGNCITNG
+748 FKIIANGNCITNG

-768 KEE
+768 REE

>member
-1 MIKVIGK
+1 MIIIKK
-8 RLLIP
+8 DRSASIP
-13 NRDRLIGFEGDNQ
+13 QTERLIGFENDHLVEK
-26 TGRLYF
+26 RLFYVVDPSLNGF
-32 SFQKSFINDAF
+32 TF
-43 GTETGLSFSAKLQ
+43 KL
-56 DSTASKATAYVLT
+56 DVENTSDIVSLT
-69 PVTELSDDREAVYE
+69 PVTDSTVDALLQESGETPSGVLLQWDITRGVLEDGGIITVQLRAFDTEGKHIWHSEKMDFIAGTSVKATEEASSEATLTEFEQIEMRVDKALADVDAAKGDITDKYNE
-83 LEIRSGMLKKVGEI
+83 IVQLGDAYQEAMENVGTLE
-97 KLQLLILKDMGKDEN
+97 Q
-112 QADIPDLEWNS
+112 
-123 ETQSFYACDSLD
+123 
-135 FETYSG
+135 
-141 TDGEAQLDAFK
+141 
-152 AILAKIGAES
+152 
-162 TKAAE
+162 
-167 SASAASESET
+167 ET
-177 AAEEY
+177 AAHYADKDNPHEVTAEQVGTYKKAEIDAKTAPLEEHLKDFSNPHLVT
-182 AQEAS
+182 S
-187 EQALAA
+187 EQIGTYSKAEID
-193 SASATAAFTSAQD
+193 AQ
-206 ASKKAT
+206 
-212 EAQSAAGTA
+212 A
-221 ERQSSSAK
+221 EV
-229 AASESAAAAAAL
+229 
-241 ASESAATASKN
+241 
-252 AGAASTAKADAES
+252 TAKALEDANSEI
-265 AKASA
+265 A
-270 EEAKAAA
+270 
-277 EAAAINAA
+277 
-285 NAALI
+285 
-290 SQAAAETA
+290 T
-298 KESSDTAAEAAE
+298 
-310 VASDNAESSLLH
+310 
-322 MKETE
+322 
-327 RLYKEVR
+327 
-334 EERESISD
+334 
-342 EVDEKLKPI
+342 
-351 NESLAAKLT
+351 KLT
-360 KTTEFYPVDRV
+360 KITESYPTDRV
-371 YGVNMAGEQVMLEAH
+371 YGVNMAGRQVMLEAH
-386 RDFNSDGGIPVYDNN
+386 RDFNSAGGIPVYDNN

-589 CDGKGTAWTDTEK
+589 CDGKGAAWTDTEK

>member
-1 MIKVIGK
+1 MIIIKK
-8 RLLIP
+8 DRSASIP
-13 NRDRLIGFEGDNQ
+13 QTERLIGFENDHLVEK
-26 TGRLYF
+26 RLFYVVDPSLNGF
-32 SFQKSFINDAF
+32 TF
-43 GTETGLSFSAKLQ
+43 KL
-56 DSTASKATAYVLT
+56 DVENTSDIVSLT
-69 PVTELSDDREAVYE
+69 PVTDSAVDALLQESGETPSGVLLQWDITRGVLEDGGIITVQLRAFDTEGKHIWHSEKMDFIAGTSVKATEEASSEATLTEFEQIEMRVDKALADVDAAKGDITDKYNE
-83 LEIRSGMLKKVGEI
+83 IVQLGDAYQEAMENVGTLE
-97 KLQLLILKDMGKDEN
+97 Q
-112 QADIPDLEWNS
+112 
-123 ETQSFYACDSLD
+123 
-135 FETYSG
+135 
-141 TDGEAQLDAFK
+141 
-152 AILAKIGAES
+152 
-162 TKAAE
+162 
-167 SASAASESET
+167 ET
-177 AAEEY
+177 AAHYADKDNPHEVTAEQVGTYKKAEIDAKTAPFEEHLKDFSNPHLVT
-182 AQEAS
+182 S
-187 EQALAA
+187 EQIGTYSKAEID
-193 SASATAAFTSAQD
+193 AQ
-206 ASKKAT
+206 
-212 EAQSAAGTA
+212 A
-221 ERQSSSAK
+221 EV
-229 AASESAAAAAAL
+229 
-241 ASESAATASKN
+241 
-252 AGAASTAKADAES
+252 TAKALEDANSE
-265 AKASA
+265 
-270 EEAKAAA
+270 
-277 EAAAINAA
+277 I
-285 NAALI
+285 
-290 SQAAAETA
+290 
-298 KESSDTAAEAAE
+298 
-310 VASDNAESSLLH
+310 
-322 MKETE
+322 
-327 RLYKEVR
+327 
-334 EERESISD
+334 
-342 EVDEKLKPI
+342 
-351 NESLAAKLT
+351 AAKLT
-360 KTTEFYPVDRV
+360 KITESYPTDRV

-401 GVIKTGTPAKD
+401 GVIKTGTPTKD
-412 TDSVNKKYVDDKA
+412 TDSVNKKYVDDKV

-437 LYPGIYA
+437 LYPGVYA

-529 GKLRVAN
+529 GKLRVVN

-556 TAGANNIVIN
+556 MAGPNNIVIN
-566 NRNASSI
+566 NRTASSI

-589 CDGKGTAWTDTEK
+589 CDGKGTAWTVDEQ

-631 ATLNGQPIALKSMA
+631 TTLNGQPIALKSMA

-691 WYTRAEISGE
+691 WYTHADISGE

-737 DDFLPI
+737 DELLPI

-748 FKITASGNCITNG
+748 FKIIANGNCITNG

>member
-1 MIKVIGK
+1 MSIIKK
-8 RLLIP
+8 DRSASIP
-13 NRDRLIGFEGDNQ
+13 QTERLIGFENDHLVEK
-26 TGRLYF
+26 RLFYVVDPSLNGF
-32 SFQKSFINDAF
+32 TF
-43 GTETGLSFSAKLQ
+43 KL
-56 DSTASKATAYVLT
+56 DVENTSDIVSLT
-69 PVTELSDDREAVYE
+69 PVTDSTVDALLQESGETPSGVLLQWDITRGVLEDGGIITVQLRAFDTEGKHIWHSEKMDFIAGTSVKATEEASSEATLTEFEQIEMRVDKALADVDAAKGDITDKYNE
-83 LEIRSGMLKKVGEI
+83 IVQLGDAYQEAMENVGTLE
-97 KLQLLILKDMGKDEN
+97 Q
-112 QADIPDLEWNS
+112 
-123 ETQSFYACDSLD
+123 
-135 FETYSG
+135 
-141 TDGEAQLDAFK
+141 
-152 AILAKIGAES
+152 
-162 TKAAE
+162 
-167 SASAASESET
+167 ET
-177 AAEEY
+177 AAHYADKDNPHEVTAEQVGTYKKAEIDAKTAPLEEHLKDFSNPHLVT
-182 AQEAS
+182 S
-187 EQALAA
+187 EQIGTYSKAEID
-193 SASATAAFTSAQD
+193 AQ
-206 ASKKAT
+206 
-212 EAQSAAGTA
+212 A
-221 ERQSSSAK
+221 EV
-229 AASESAAAAAAL
+229 
-241 ASESAATASKN
+241 
-252 AGAASTAKADAES
+252 TAKALEDANSEI
-265 AKASA
+265 A
-270 EEAKAAA
+270 
-277 EAAAINAA
+277 
-285 NAALI
+285 
-290 SQAAAETA
+290 T
-298 KESSDTAAEAAE
+298 
-310 VASDNAESSLLH
+310 
-322 MKETE
+322 
-327 RLYKEVR
+327 
-334 EERESISD
+334 
-342 EVDEKLKPI
+342 
-351 NESLAAKLT
+351 KLT
-360 KTTEFYPVDRV
+360 KITESYPTDRV

-386 RDFNSDGGIPVYDNN
+386 RDFNSAGGIPVYDNN

-425 AGKLDKVKSDFI
+425 VGKLDKVKSDFI

-449 GTPYLIIATSN
+449 GTPYLMTATSD

-506 VAGTSVVADGTANI
+506 VAGTSVVADGNANI

-542 WTGPLGVDNTGLLT
+542 WTGPLGVDNTGLLI

-566 NRNASSI
+566 SRTASSI

-589 CDGKGTAWTDTEK
+589 CDGKGAAWTDTEK

-691 WYTRAEISGE
+691 WYTHADISGE

-748 FKITASGNCITNG
+748 FKITANGNCITNG

>member
-1 MIKVIGK
+1 MIIIKK
-8 RLLIP
+8 DRSASIP
-13 NRDRLIGFEGDNQ
+13 QTERLIGFENDHLVEK
-26 TGRLYF
+26 RLFYVVDPSLNGF
-32 SFQKSFINDAF
+32 TF
-43 GTETGLSFSAKLQ
+43 KL
-56 DSTASKATAYVLT
+56 DVENTSDIVSLT
-69 PVTELSDDREAVYE
+69 PVTDSAVDALLQESGETPSGVLLQWDITRGVLEDGGIITVQLRAFDTEGKHIWHSEKMDFIAGTSVKATEEASSEATLTEFEQIEMRVDKALADVDAAKGDITDKYNE
-83 LEIRSGMLKKVGEI
+83 IVQLGDAYQEAMENVGTLE
-97 KLQLLILKDMGKDEN
+97 Q
-112 QADIPDLEWNS
+112 
-123 ETQSFYACDSLD
+123 
-135 FETYSG
+135 
-141 TDGEAQLDAFK
+141 
-152 AILAKIGAES
+152 
-162 TKAAE
+162 
-167 SASAASESET
+167 ET
-177 AAEEY
+177 AAHY
-182 AQEAS
+182 ADKDNPHEVTA
-187 EQALAA
+187 EQVG
-193 SASATAAFTSAQD
+193 TY
-206 ASKKAT
+206 KKAEIDAKT
-212 EAQSAAGTA
+212 APFEEHLKNFSNPHLVTA
-221 ERQSSSAK
+221 EQVGTYSK
-229 AASESAAAAAAL
+229 AEIDAQAEV
-241 ASESAATASKN
+241 
-252 AGAASTAKADAES
+252 TAKALEDANSE
-265 AKASA
+265 
-270 EEAKAAA
+270 
-277 EAAAINAA
+277 I
-285 NAALI
+285 
-290 SQAAAETA
+290 
-298 KESSDTAAEAAE
+298 
-310 VASDNAESSLLH
+310 
-322 MKETE
+322 
-327 RLYKEVR
+327 
-334 EERESISD
+334 
-342 EVDEKLKPI
+342 
-351 NESLAAKLT
+351 AAKLT
-360 KTTEFYPVDRV
+360 KITESYPTDRV

-401 GVIKTGTPAKD
+401 GVIKTGTPTKD
-412 TDSVNKKYVDDKA
+412 TDSVNKKYVDDKV

-437 LYPGIYA
+437 LYPGVYA

-496 DEKAKVSDVK
+496 DEKVKVSDVK
-506 VAGTSVVADGTANI
+506 VAGTSVVADGNANI

-542 WTGPLGVDNTGLLT
+542 WTGPLCVDNTGLLT
-556 TAGANNIVIN
+556 TAGPNNIVIN
-566 NRNASSI
+566 NRTASSI

-589 CDGKGTAWTDTEK
+589 CDGKGAAWTDTEK

-631 ATLNGQPIALKSMA
+631 TTLNGQPIALKSMA

-691 WYTRAEISGE
+691 WYTHADISGE

-737 DDFLPI
+737 DELLPI

-748 FKITASGNCITNG
+748 FKIIANGNCITNG

-768 KEE
+768 REE

>member
-1 MIKVIGK
+1 MIIIKK
-8 RLLIP
+8 DRSASIP
-13 NRDRLIGFEGDNQ
+13 QTERLIGFENDHLVEK
-26 TGRLYF
+26 RLFYVVDPSLNGF
-32 SFQKSFINDAF
+32 TF
-43 GTETGLSFSAKLQ
+43 KL
-56 DSTASKATAYVLT
+56 DVENTSDIVSLT
-69 PVTELSDDREAVYE
+69 PVTDSAVDALLQESGETPSGVLLQWDITRGVLEDGGIITVQLRAFDTEGKHIWHSEKMDFIAGTSVKATEEASSEATLTEFEQIEMRVDKALADVDAAKGDITDKYNE
-83 LEIRSGMLKKVGEI
+83 IVQLGDAYQEAMENVGTLE
-97 KLQLLILKDMGKDEN
+97 Q
-112 QADIPDLEWNS
+112 
-123 ETQSFYACDSLD
+123 
-135 FETYSG
+135 
-141 TDGEAQLDAFK
+141 
-152 AILAKIGAES
+152 
-162 TKAAE
+162 
-167 SASAASESET
+167 ET
-177 AAEEY
+177 AAHYADKDNPHEVTAEQVGTYKKAEIDAKTAPFEEHLKDFSNPHLVT
-182 AQEAS
+182 S
-187 EQALAA
+187 EQIGTYSKAEID
-193 SASATAAFTSAQD
+193 AQ
-206 ASKKAT
+206 
-212 EAQSAAGTA
+212 A
-221 ERQSSSAK
+221 EV
-229 AASESAAAAAAL
+229 
-241 ASESAATASKN
+241 
-252 AGAASTAKADAES
+252 TAKALEDANSE
-265 AKASA
+265 
-270 EEAKAAA
+270 
-277 EAAAINAA
+277 I
-285 NAALI
+285 
-290 SQAAAETA
+290 
-298 KESSDTAAEAAE
+298 
-310 VASDNAESSLLH
+310 
-322 MKETE
+322 
-327 RLYKEVR
+327 
-334 EERESISD
+334 
-342 EVDEKLKPI
+342 
-351 NESLAAKLT
+351 AAKLT
-360 KTTEFYPVDRV
+360 KITESYPTDRV

-496 DEKAKVSDVK
+496 DEKIKVSDVK

-566 NRNASSI
+566 SRTASSI

-631 ATLNGQPIALKSMA
+631 TTLNGQPIALKSMV

-691 WYTRAEISGE
+691 WYTRADISGE

-710 APSTNSQLGNGWMTT
+710 APSTNSQLSNGWMTT

-748 FKITASGNCITNG
+748 FKIIASGNCITNG

-768 KEE
+768 REE

>member
-1 MIKVIGK
+1 MIIIKK
-8 RLLIP
+8 DRSASIP
-13 NRDRLIGFEGDNQ
+13 QTERLIGFENDHLVEK
-26 TGRLYF
+26 RLFYVVDPSLNGF
-32 SFQKSFINDAF
+32 TF
-43 GTETGLSFSAKLQ
+43 KL
-56 DSTASKATAYVLT
+56 DVENTSDIVSLT
-69 PVTELSDDREAVYE
+69 PVTDSTVDALLQESGETPSGVLLQWDITRGVLEDGGIITVQLRAFDTEGKHIWHSEKMDFIAGTSVKATEEASSEATLTEFEQIEMRVDKALADVDAAKGDITDKYNE
-83 LEIRSGMLKKVGEI
+83 IVQLGDAYQEAMENVGTLE
-97 KLQLLILKDMGKDEN
+97 Q
-112 QADIPDLEWNS
+112 
-123 ETQSFYACDSLD
+123 
-135 FETYSG
+135 
-141 TDGEAQLDAFK
+141 
-152 AILAKIGAES
+152 
-162 TKAAE
+162 
-167 SASAASESET
+167 ET
-177 AAEEY
+177 AAHYADKDNPHEVTAEQVGTYKKAEIDAKTAPLEEHLKDFSNPHLVT
-182 AQEAS
+182 S
-187 EQALAA
+187 EQIGTYSKAEID
-193 SASATAAFTSAQD
+193 AQ
-206 ASKKAT
+206 
-212 EAQSAAGTA
+212 A
-221 ERQSSSAK
+221 EV
-229 AASESAAAAAAL
+229 
-241 ASESAATASKN
+241 
-252 AGAASTAKADAES
+252 TAKALEDANSEI
-265 AKASA
+265 A
-270 EEAKAAA
+270 
-277 EAAAINAA
+277 
-285 NAALI
+285 
-290 SQAAAETA
+290 T
-298 KESSDTAAEAAE
+298 
-310 VASDNAESSLLH
+310 
-322 MKETE
+322 
-327 RLYKEVR
+327 
-334 EERESISD
+334 
-342 EVDEKLKPI
+342 
-351 NESLAAKLT
+351 KLT
-360 KTTEFYPVDRV
+360 KITESYPTDRV
-371 YGVNMAGEQVMLEAH
+371 YGVNMAGRQVMLEAH
-386 RDFNSDGGIPVYDNN
+386 RDFNSAGGIPVYDNN

-425 AGKLDKVKSDFI
+425 VGKLDKVKSDFI

-449 GTPYLIIATSN
+449 GTPYLMTATSD

-506 VAGTSVVADGTANI
+506 VAGTSVVADGNANI

-566 NRNASSI
+566 SRTASSI

-589 CDGKGTAWTDTEK
+589 CDGKGAAWTDTEK

-691 WYTRAEISGE
+691 WYTHADISGE

-748 FKITASGNCITNG
+748 FKITANGNCITNG

>member
-1 MIKVIGK
+1 MIIIKK
-8 RLLIP
+8 DRSASIP
-13 NRDRLIGFEGDNQ
+13 QTERLIGFENDHLVEK
-26 TGRLYF
+26 RLFYVVDPSLNGF
-32 SFQKSFINDAF
+32 TF
-43 GTETGLSFSAKLQ
+43 KL
-56 DSTASKATAYVLT
+56 DVENTSDIVSLT
-69 PVTELSDDREAVYE
+69 PVTDSAVDALLQESGETPSGVLLQWDITRGVLEDGGIITVQLRAFDTEGKHIWHSEKMDFIAGTSVKATEEALSEATLTEFEQIEMRVDKALADVDAAKGDITDKYNE
-83 LEIRSGMLKKVGEI
+83 IVQLGDAYQEAMENVGTLE
-97 KLQLLILKDMGKDEN
+97 Q
-112 QADIPDLEWNS
+112 
-123 ETQSFYACDSLD
+123 
-135 FETYSG
+135 
-141 TDGEAQLDAFK
+141 
-152 AILAKIGAES
+152 
-162 TKAAE
+162 
-167 SASAASESET
+167 ET
-177 AAEEY
+177 AAHYADKDNPHEVTAEQVGTYKKAEIDAKTAPFEEHLKDFSNPHLVT
-182 AQEAS
+182 S
-187 EQALAA
+187 EQIGTYSKAEID
-193 SASATAAFTSAQD
+193 AQ
-206 ASKKAT
+206 
-212 EAQSAAGTA
+212 A
-221 ERQSSSAK
+221 EV
-229 AASESAAAAAAL
+229 
-241 ASESAATASKN
+241 
-252 AGAASTAKADAES
+252 TAKALEDANSE
-265 AKASA
+265 
-270 EEAKAAA
+270 
-277 EAAAINAA
+277 I
-285 NAALI
+285 
-290 SQAAAETA
+290 
-298 KESSDTAAEAAE
+298 
-310 VASDNAESSLLH
+310 
-322 MKETE
+322 
-327 RLYKEVR
+327 
-334 EERESISD
+334 
-342 EVDEKLKPI
+342 
-351 NESLAAKLT
+351 AAKLT
-360 KTTEFYPVDRV
+360 KITESYPTDRV

-449 GTPYLIIATSN
+449 GTPYLMIATSD

-496 DEKAKVSDVK
+496 DEKVKVSDVK
-506 VAGTSVVADGTANI
+506 VAGKSVVADGTANI

-529 GKLRVAN
+529 GKLRVVDP
-536 APDKTK
+536 PDSTQ
-542 WTGPLGVDNTGLLT
+542 WTDMFGIDSTGKLVLGNLSRELIDART
-556 TAGANNIVIN
+556 TTMKQYLPGF
-566 NRNASSI
+566 
-573 QLLNC
+573 L
-578 AYLDYAVKAAM
+578 LDYAVKAAM
-589 CDGKGTAWTDTEK
+589 CDGKGAAWTDTEK

-631 ATLNGQPIALKSMA
+631 TTLNGQPIALKSMA

-691 WYTRAEISGE
+691 WYTRADISGE

>member
-1 MIKVIGK
+1 MIIIKK
-8 RLLIP
+8 DRSASIP
-13 NRDRLIGFEGDNQ
+13 QTERLIGFENDHLVEK
-26 TGRLYF
+26 RLFYVVDPSLNGF
-32 SFQKSFINDAF
+32 TF
-43 GTETGLSFSAKLQ
+43 KL
-56 DSTASKATAYVLT
+56 DVENTSDIVSLT
-69 PVTELSDDREAVYE
+69 PVTDSAVDALLQESGETPSGVLLQWDITRGVLEDGGIITVQLRAFDTEGKHIWHSEKMDFIAGTSVKATEEASSEATLTEFEQIEMRVDKALADVDAAKGDITDKYNE
-83 LEIRSGMLKKVGEI
+83 IVQLGDAYQEAMENVGTLE
-97 KLQLLILKDMGKDEN
+97 Q
-112 QADIPDLEWNS
+112 
-123 ETQSFYACDSLD
+123 
-135 FETYSG
+135 
-141 TDGEAQLDAFK
+141 
-152 AILAKIGAES
+152 
-162 TKAAE
+162 
-167 SASAASESET
+167 ET
-177 AAEEY
+177 AAHYADKDNPHEVTAEQVGTYKKAEIDAKTAPFEEHLKDFSNPHLVT
-182 AQEAS
+182 S
-187 EQALAA
+187 EQIGTYSKAEID
-193 SASATAAFTSAQD
+193 AQ
-206 ASKKAT
+206 
-212 EAQSAAGTA
+212 A
-221 ERQSSSAK
+221 EV
-229 AASESAAAAAAL
+229 
-241 ASESAATASKN
+241 
-252 AGAASTAKADAES
+252 TAKALEDANSE
-265 AKASA
+265 
-270 EEAKAAA
+270 
-277 EAAAINAA
+277 I
-285 NAALI
+285 
-290 SQAAAETA
+290 
-298 KESSDTAAEAAE
+298 
-310 VASDNAESSLLH
+310 
-322 MKETE
+322 
-327 RLYKEVR
+327 
-334 EERESISD
+334 
-342 EVDEKLKPI
+342 
-351 NESLAAKLT
+351 AAKLT
-360 KTTEFYPVDRV
+360 KITESYPTDRV

-506 VAGTSVVADGTANI
+506 VAGTSVVADGNANI

-566 NRNASSI
+566 SRTASSI

-748 FKITASGNCITNG
+748 FKITANGNCITNG

>member
-1 MIKVIGK
+1 MIIIKK
-8 RLLIP
+8 DRSASIP
-13 NRDRLIGFEGDNQ
+13 QTERLIGFENDHLVEK
-26 TGRLYF
+26 RLFYVVDPSLNGF
-32 SFQKSFINDAF
+32 TF
-43 GTETGLSFSAKLQ
+43 KL
-56 DSTASKATAYVLT
+56 DVENTSDIVSLT
-69 PVTELSDDREAVYE
+69 PVTDSAVDALLQESGETPSGVLLQWDITRGVLEDGGIITVQLRAFDTEGEHIWHSEKMDFIAGTSVKATEEASSEATLTEFEQIEMRVDKALADVDAAKGDITDKYNE
-83 LEIRSGMLKKVGEI
+83 IVQLGDAYQEAMENVGTLE
-97 KLQLLILKDMGKDEN
+97 Q
-112 QADIPDLEWNS
+112 
-123 ETQSFYACDSLD
+123 
-135 FETYSG
+135 
-141 TDGEAQLDAFK
+141 
-152 AILAKIGAES
+152 
-162 TKAAE
+162 
-167 SASAASESET
+167 ET
-177 AAEEY
+177 AAHYADKDNPHEVTAEQVGTYKKAEIDAKTAPFEEHLKDFSNPHLVT
-182 AQEAS
+182 S
-187 EQALAA
+187 EQIGTYSKAEID
-193 SASATAAFTSAQD
+193 AQ
-206 ASKKAT
+206 
-212 EAQSAAGTA
+212 A
-221 ERQSSSAK
+221 EV
-229 AASESAAAAAAL
+229 
-241 ASESAATASKN
+241 
-252 AGAASTAKADAES
+252 TAKALEDANSE
-265 AKASA
+265 
-270 EEAKAAA
+270 
-277 EAAAINAA
+277 I
-285 NAALI
+285 
-290 SQAAAETA
+290 
-298 KESSDTAAEAAE
+298 
-310 VASDNAESSLLH
+310 
-322 MKETE
+322 
-327 RLYKEVR
+327 
-334 EERESISD
+334 
-342 EVDEKLKPI
+342 
-351 NESLAAKLT
+351 AAKLT
-360 KTTEFYPVDRV
+360 KITESYPVDRV

-449 GTPYLIIATSN
+449 GTPYLIIATN
-460 LGYIGKG
+460 DLGYIGKG

-529 GKLRVAN
+529 GKLRVVDP
-536 APDKTK
+536 PDSTQ
-542 WTGPLGVDNTGLLT
+542 WTDMFGIDSTGKLVLGNLSRELIDART
-556 TAGANNIVIN
+556 TTMKQYLPGF
-566 NRNASSI
+566 
-573 QLLNC
+573 L
-578 AYLDYAVKAAM
+578 LDYAVKAAM
-589 CDGKGTAWTDTEK
+589 CDGKGAAWTDTEK

-631 ATLNGQPIALKSMA
+631 ATLNGQPIALKSM
-645 VIMNRI
+645 VIIMNRI

-691 WYTRAEISGE
+691 WYTRADISGE

-737 DDFLPI
+737 DELLPI

-748 FKITASGNCITNG
+748 FKIIANGNCITNG

>member
-1 MIKVIGK
+1 MIIIKK
-8 RLLIP
+8 DRSASIP
-13 NRDRLIGFEGDNQ
+13 QTERLIGFENDHLVEK
-26 TGRLYF
+26 RLFYVVDPSLNGF
-32 SFQKSFINDAF
+32 TF
-43 GTETGLSFSAKLQ
+43 KL
-56 DSTASKATAYVLT
+56 DVENTSDIVSLT
-69 PVTELSDDREAVYE
+69 PVTDSAVDALLQESGETPSGVLLQWDITRGVLEDGGIITVQLRAFDTEGKHIWHSEKMDFIAGTSVKATEEASSEATLTEFEQIEMRVDKALADVDAAKGDITDKYNE
-83 LEIRSGMLKKVGEI
+83 IVQLGDAYQEAMENVGTLE
-97 KLQLLILKDMGKDEN
+97 Q
-112 QADIPDLEWNS
+112 
-123 ETQSFYACDSLD
+123 
-135 FETYSG
+135 
-141 TDGEAQLDAFK
+141 
-152 AILAKIGAES
+152 
-162 TKAAE
+162 
-167 SASAASESET
+167 ET
-177 AAEEY
+177 AAHYADKDNPHEVTAEQVGTYKKAEIDAKTAPFEEHLKDFSNPHLVT
-182 AQEAS
+182 S
-187 EQALAA
+187 EQIGTYSKAEID
-193 SASATAAFTSAQD
+193 AQ
-206 ASKKAT
+206 
-212 EAQSAAGTA
+212 A
-221 ERQSSSAK
+221 EV
-229 AASESAAAAAAL
+229 
-241 ASESAATASKN
+241 
-252 AGAASTAKADAES
+252 TAKALEDANSE
-265 AKASA
+265 
-270 EEAKAAA
+270 
-277 EAAAINAA
+277 I
-285 NAALI
+285 
-290 SQAAAETA
+290 
-298 KESSDTAAEAAE
+298 
-310 VASDNAESSLLH
+310 
-322 MKETE
+322 
-327 RLYKEVR
+327 
-334 EERESISD
+334 
-342 EVDEKLKPI
+342 
-351 NESLAAKLT
+351 AAKLT
-360 KTTEFYPVDRV
+360 KITESYPTDRV
-371 YGVNMAGEQVMLEAH
+371 YGVNMAGRQVMLEAH
-386 RDFNSDGGIPVYDNN
+386 RDFNNDGGIPVYDNN

-449 GTPYLIIATSN
+449 GTPYLMTATSD

-506 VAGTSVVADGTANI
+506 VAGTSVVADGNANI

-529 GKLRVAN
+529 GKLRVVN

-556 TAGANNIVIN
+556 MAGPNNIVIN
-566 NRNASSI
+566 NRTASSI

-589 CDGKGTAWTDTEK
+589 CDGKGAAWTDTEK

-631 ATLNGQPIALKSMA
+631 TTLNGQPIALKSMA

-691 WYTRAEISGE
+691 WYTHADISGE

-748 FKITASGNCITNG
+748 FKIIASGNCITNG

>member
-1 MIKVIGK
+1 MIIIKK
-8 RLLIP
+8 DRSASIP
-13 NRDRLIGFEGDNQ
+13 QTERLIGFENDHLVEK
-26 TGRLYF
+26 RLFYVVDPSLNGF
-32 SFQKSFINDAF
+32 TF
-43 GTETGLSFSAKLQ
+43 KL
-56 DSTASKATAYVLT
+56 DVENTSDIVSLT
-69 PVTELSDDREAVYE
+69 PVTDSAIDALLQESGETPSGVLLQWDITRGVLEDGGIITVQLRAFDTEGKHIWHSEKMDFIAGTSVKATEEASSEATLTEFEQIEMRVDKALADVDAAKGDITDKYNE
-83 LEIRSGMLKKVGEI
+83 IVQLGDAYQEAMENVGTLE
-97 KLQLLILKDMGKDEN
+97 Q
-112 QADIPDLEWNS
+112 
-123 ETQSFYACDSLD
+123 
-135 FETYSG
+135 
-141 TDGEAQLDAFK
+141 
-152 AILAKIGAES
+152 
-162 TKAAE
+162 
-167 SASAASESET
+167 ET
-177 AAEEY
+177 AAHYADKDNPHEVTAEQVGTYKKAEIDAKTAPFEEHLKDFSNPHLVT
-182 AQEAS
+182 S
-187 EQALAA
+187 EQIGTYSKAEID
-193 SASATAAFTSAQD
+193 AQ
-206 ASKKAT
+206 
-212 EAQSAAGTA
+212 A
-221 ERQSSSAK
+221 EV
-229 AASESAAAAAAL
+229 
-241 ASESAATASKN
+241 
-252 AGAASTAKADAES
+252 TAKALEDANSE
-265 AKASA
+265 
-270 EEAKAAA
+270 
-277 EAAAINAA
+277 I
-285 NAALI
+285 
-290 SQAAAETA
+290 
-298 KESSDTAAEAAE
+298 
-310 VASDNAESSLLH
+310 
-322 MKETE
+322 
-327 RLYKEVR
+327 
-334 EERESISD
+334 
-342 EVDEKLKPI
+342 
-351 NESLAAKLT
+351 AAKLT
-360 KTTEFYPVDRV
+360 KITEFYPVDRV

-425 AGKLDKVKSDFI
+425 VGKLDKVKSDFI

-449 GTPYLIIATSN
+449 GTPYLMTATSD

-506 VAGTSVVADGTANI
+506 VAGTSVVADGNANI

-542 WTGPLGVDNTGLLT
+542 WTGPFGVDNTGLLV
-556 TAGANNIVIN
+556 TAGPNNIVID
-566 NRNASSI
+566 NRTASSI
-573 QLLNC
+573 QFLNC

-589 CDGKGTAWTDTEK
+589 CDGKGPAWTDTEK

-614 KLLATLNF
+614 KLLETLNF

-631 ATLNGQPIALKSMA
+631 TTLNGQPIALKSMV

-651 GDGESANG
+651 GDEESANG

-748 FKITASGNCITNG
+748 FKIIANGNCITNG

-768 KEE
+768 REE

>member
-1 MIKVIGK
+1 MIIIKK
-8 RLLIP
+8 DRSASIP
-13 NRDRLIGFEGDNQ
+13 QTERLIGFENDHLVEK
-26 TGRLYF
+26 RLFYVVDPSLNGF
-32 SFQKSFINDAF
+32 TF
-43 GTETGLSFSAKLQ
+43 KL
-56 DSTASKATAYVLT
+56 DVENTSDIVSLT
-69 PVTELSDDREAVYE
+69 PVTDSAIDALLQESGETLSGVLLQWDITRGVLEDGGIITVQLRAFDTEGKHIWHSEKMDFIAGTSVKATEEASSEATLTEFEQIEMRVDKALADVDAAKGDITDKYNE
-83 LEIRSGMLKKVGEI
+83 IVQLGDAYQEAMENVGTLE
-97 KLQLLILKDMGKDEN
+97 Q
-112 QADIPDLEWNS
+112 
-123 ETQSFYACDSLD
+123 
-135 FETYSG
+135 
-141 TDGEAQLDAFK
+141 
-152 AILAKIGAES
+152 
-162 TKAAE
+162 
-167 SASAASESET
+167 ET
-177 AAEEY
+177 AAHYADKDNPHEVTAEQVGTYKKAEIDAKTAPLEEHLKDFSNPHLVT
-182 AQEAS
+182 S
-187 EQALAA
+187 EQIGTYSKAEID
-193 SASATAAFTSAQD
+193 AQ
-206 ASKKAT
+206 
-212 EAQSAAGTA
+212 A
-221 ERQSSSAK
+221 EV
-229 AASESAAAAAAL
+229 
-241 ASESAATASKN
+241 
-252 AGAASTAKADAES
+252 TAKALEDANSEI
-265 AKASA
+265 A
-270 EEAKAAA
+270 
-277 EAAAINAA
+277 
-285 NAALI
+285 
-290 SQAAAETA
+290 T
-298 KESSDTAAEAAE
+298 
-310 VASDNAESSLLH
+310 
-322 MKETE
+322 
-327 RLYKEVR
+327 
-334 EERESISD
+334 
-342 EVDEKLKPI
+342 
-351 NESLAAKLT
+351 KLT
-360 KTTEFYPVDRV
+360 KITESYPTDRV
-371 YGVNMAGEQVMLEAH
+371 YGVNMAGRQVMLEAH
-386 RDFNSDGGIPVYDNN
+386 RDFNSAGGIPVYDNN

-425 AGKLDKVKSDFI
+425 VGKLDKVKSDFI

-449 GTPYLIIATSN
+449 GTPYLMTATSD

-506 VAGTSVVADGTANI
+506 VAGTSVVADGNANI

-542 WTGPLGVDNTGLLT
+542 WTGPFGVDNTGLLV
-556 TAGANNIVIN
+556 TAGPNNIVID
-566 NRNASSI
+566 NRTASSI
-573 QLLNC
+573 QFLNC

-589 CDGKGTAWTDTEK
+589 CDGKGPAWTDTEK

-631 ATLNGQPIALKSMA
+631 TTLNGQPIALKSMV

-651 GDGESANG
+651 GDEESANG

-748 FKITASGNCITNG
+748 FKIIANGNCITNG

-768 KEE
+768 REE

>member
-1 MIKVIGK
+1 MIIIKK
-8 RLLIP
+8 DRSASIP
-13 NRDRLIGFEGDNQ
+13 QTERLIGFENDHLVEK
-26 TGRLYF
+26 RLFYVVDPSLNGF
-32 SFQKSFINDAF
+32 TF
-43 GTETGLSFSAKLQ
+43 KL
-56 DSTASKATAYVLT
+56 DVENTSDIVSLT
-69 PVTELSDDREAVYE
+69 PVTDSAVDALFQESGETPSGVLLQWDITRGVLEDGGIITVQLRAFDTEGKHIWHSEKMDFIAGTSVKATEEASSEATLTEFEQIEMRVDKALADVDAAKGDITDKYNE
-83 LEIRSGMLKKVGEI
+83 IVQLGDAYQEAMENVGTLE
-97 KLQLLILKDMGKDEN
+97 Q
-112 QADIPDLEWNS
+112 
-123 ETQSFYACDSLD
+123 
-135 FETYSG
+135 
-141 TDGEAQLDAFK
+141 
-152 AILAKIGAES
+152 
-162 TKAAE
+162 
-167 SASAASESET
+167 ET
-177 AAEEY
+177 AAHYADRDNPHEVTAEQVGTYKKAEIDAKTAPFEEHLKDFSNPHLVT
-182 AQEAS
+182 S
-187 EQALAA
+187 EQIGTYSKAEID
-193 SASATAAFTSAQD
+193 AQ
-206 ASKKAT
+206 
-212 EAQSAAGTA
+212 A
-221 ERQSSSAK
+221 EV
-229 AASESAAAAAAL
+229 
-241 ASESAATASKN
+241 
-252 AGAASTAKADAES
+252 TAKALEDANSE
-265 AKASA
+265 
-270 EEAKAAA
+270 
-277 EAAAINAA
+277 I
-285 NAALI
+285 
-290 SQAAAETA
+290 
-298 KESSDTAAEAAE
+298 
-310 VASDNAESSLLH
+310 
-322 MKETE
+322 
-327 RLYKEVR
+327 
-334 EERESISD
+334 
-342 EVDEKLKPI
+342 
-351 NESLAAKLT
+351 AAKLT
-360 KTTEFYPVDRV
+360 KITESYPTDRV
-371 YGVNMAGEQVMLEAH
+371 YGVNMAGRQVMLEAH

-449 GTPYLIIATSN
+449 GTPYLMTATN
-460 LGYIGKG
+460 DLGYIGKG

-496 DEKAKVSDVK
+496 DEKIKVSDVK

-542 WTGPLGVDNTGLLT
+542 WTGPFGVDNTGLLIM
-556 TAGANNIVIN
+556 AGPNNIVID
-566 NRNASSI
+566 NRTASSI

-589 CDGKGTAWTDTEK
+589 CDGKGAAWTDTEK

-631 ATLNGQPIALKSMA
+631 TTLNGQPIALKSMA

-672 ASTNIKG
+672 TSTNIKG

-691 WYTRAEISGE
+691 WYTRADISGE

-737 DDFLPI
+737 DELLPI

-768 KEE
+768 REE

>member
-1 MIKVIGK
+1 MIIIKK
-8 RLLIP
+8 DRSASIP
-13 NRDRLIGFEGDNQ
+13 QTERLIGFENDHLVEK
-26 TGRLYF
+26 RLFYVVDPSLNGF
-32 SFQKSFINDAF
+32 TF
-43 GTETGLSFSAKLQ
+43 KL
-56 DSTASKATAYVLT
+56 DVENTSDIVSLT
-69 PVTELSDDREAVYE
+69 PVTDSAVDALLQESGETPSGVLLQWDITRGVLEDGGIITVQLRAFDTEGKHIWHSEKMDFIAGTSVKATEEASSEATLTEFEQIEMRVDKALADVDAAKGDITDKYNE
-83 LEIRSGMLKKVGEI
+83 IVQLGDAYQEAMENVGTLE
-97 KLQLLILKDMGKDEN
+97 Q
-112 QADIPDLEWNS
+112 
-123 ETQSFYACDSLD
+123 
-135 FETYSG
+135 
-141 TDGEAQLDAFK
+141 
-152 AILAKIGAES
+152 
-162 TKAAE
+162 
-167 SASAASESET
+167 ET
-177 AAEEY
+177 AAHYADKDNPHEVTAEQVGTYKKAEIDAKTAPFEEHLKDFSNPHLVT
-182 AQEAS
+182 S
-187 EQALAA
+187 EQIGTYSKAEID
-193 SASATAAFTSAQD
+193 AQ
-206 ASKKAT
+206 
-212 EAQSAAGTA
+212 A
-221 ERQSSSAK
+221 EV
-229 AASESAAAAAAL
+229 
-241 ASESAATASKN
+241 
-252 AGAASTAKADAES
+252 TAKALEDANSE
-265 AKASA
+265 
-270 EEAKAAA
+270 
-277 EAAAINAA
+277 I
-285 NAALI
+285 
-290 SQAAAETA
+290 
-298 KESSDTAAEAAE
+298 
-310 VASDNAESSLLH
+310 
-322 MKETE
+322 
-327 RLYKEVR
+327 
-334 EERESISD
+334 
-342 EVDEKLKPI
+342 
-351 NESLAAKLT
+351 AAKLT
-360 KTTEFYPVDRV
+360 KITEFYPIDRV
-371 YGVNMAGEQVMLEAH
+371 YGVNMAGEQIMLEAH

-401 GVIKTGTPAKD
+401 GVIKTGTPVKD

-425 AGKLDKVKSDFI
+425 AAKLDKVKSDFVF
-437 LYPGIYA
+437 YPKVYA
-444 TTDTD
+444 TNSTD
-449 GTPYLIIATSN
+449 GTPYLMTATN
-460 LGYIGKG
+460 DLGYIGKG

-506 VAGTSVVADGTANI
+506 VAGTSVVADGNANI

-529 GKLRVAN
+529 GKLRVVN

-542 WTGPLGVDNTGLLT
+542 WTGPLGVDKNGLLT
-556 TAGANNIVIN
+556 MAGPNNIVIN
-566 NRNASSI
+566 NRTALSI

-589 CDGKGTAWTDTEK
+589 CDGKGAAWTDTEK

-631 ATLNGQPIALKSMA
+631 TTLNGQPIALKSMA

-672 ASTNIKG
+672 ASTTIKG

-737 DDFLPI
+737 DELLPI

-748 FKITASGNCITNG
+748 FKITANGNCITNG

>member
-1 MIKVIGK
+1 MIIIKK
-8 RLLIP
+8 DRSASIP
-13 NRDRLIGFEGDNQ
+13 QTERLIGFENDHLVEK
-26 TGRLYF
+26 RLFYVVDPSLNGF
-32 SFQKSFINDAF
+32 TF
-43 GTETGLSFSAKLQ
+43 KL
-56 DSTASKATAYVLT
+56 DVENTSDIVSLT
-69 PVTELSDDREAVYE
+69 PVTDSAVDALLQESGETPSGVLLQWDITRGVLEDGGIITVQLRAFDTEGKHIWHSEKMDFIAGTSVKATEEASSEATLTEFEQIEMRVDKALADVDAAKGDITDKYNE
-83 LEIRSGMLKKVGEI
+83 IVQLGDAYQEAMENVGTLE
-97 KLQLLILKDMGKDEN
+97 Q
-112 QADIPDLEWNS
+112 
-123 ETQSFYACDSLD
+123 
-135 FETYSG
+135 
-141 TDGEAQLDAFK
+141 
-152 AILAKIGAES
+152 
-162 TKAAE
+162 
-167 SASAASESET
+167 ET
-177 AAEEY
+177 AAHYADKDNPHEVTAEQVGTYKKAEIDAKTAPFEEHLKDFSNPHLVT
-182 AQEAS
+182 S
-187 EQALAA
+187 EQIGTYSKAEID
-193 SASATAAFTSAQD
+193 AQ
-206 ASKKAT
+206 
-212 EAQSAAGTA
+212 A
-221 ERQSSSAK
+221 EV
-229 AASESAAAAAAL
+229 
-241 ASESAATASKN
+241 
-252 AGAASTAKADAES
+252 TAKALEDANFE
-265 AKASA
+265 
-270 EEAKAAA
+270 
-277 EAAAINAA
+277 I
-285 NAALI
+285 
-290 SQAAAETA
+290 
-298 KESSDTAAEAAE
+298 
-310 VASDNAESSLLH
+310 
-322 MKETE
+322 
-327 RLYKEVR
+327 
-334 EERESISD
+334 
-342 EVDEKLKPI
+342 
-351 NESLAAKLT
+351 AAKLT
-360 KTTEFYPVDRV
+360 KITESYPTDRV

-449 GTPYLIIATSN
+449 GTPYLIIATSD

-506 VAGTSVVADGTANI
+506 VAGTSVVADGNANI

-529 GKLRVAN
+529 GKLRVVN

-556 TAGANNIVIN
+556 TAGPNNIVID
-566 NRNASSI
+566 NRTASSI

-578 AYLDYAVKAAM
+578 AYLDYATKAAM

-631 ATLNGQPIALKSMA
+631 TTLNGQPIALKSMA

-691 WYTRAEISGE
+691 WYTHADISGE

-768 KEE
+768 REE

>member
-1 MIKVIGK
+1 MIIIKK
-8 RLLIP
+8 DRSASIP
-13 NRDRLIGFEGDNQ
+13 QTERLIGFENDHLVEK
-26 TGRLYF
+26 RLFYVVDPSLNGF
-32 SFQKSFINDAF
+32 TF
-43 GTETGLSFSAKLQ
+43 KL
-56 DSTASKATAYVLT
+56 DVENTSDIVSLT
-69 PVTELSDDREAVYE
+69 PVTDSAIDALLQESGETPSGVLLQWDITRGVLEDGGIITVQLRAFDTEGKHIWHSEKMDFIAGTSVKATEEASSEATLTEFEQIEMRVDKALADVDAAKGDITDKYNE
-83 LEIRSGMLKKVGEI
+83 IVQLGDAYQEAMENVGTLE
-97 KLQLLILKDMGKDEN
+97 Q
-112 QADIPDLEWNS
+112 
-123 ETQSFYACDSLD
+123 
-135 FETYSG
+135 
-141 TDGEAQLDAFK
+141 
-152 AILAKIGAES
+152 
-162 TKAAE
+162 
-167 SASAASESET
+167 ET
-177 AAEEY
+177 AAHYADKDNPHEVTAEQVGTYKKAEIDAKTAPFEEHLKDFSNPHLVT
-182 AQEAS
+182 S
-187 EQALAA
+187 EQIGTYSKAEID
-193 SASATAAFTSAQD
+193 AQ
-206 ASKKAT
+206 
-212 EAQSAAGTA
+212 A
-221 ERQSSSAK
+221 EV
-229 AASESAAAAAAL
+229 
-241 ASESAATASKN
+241 
-252 AGAASTAKADAES
+252 TAKALEDANSE
-265 AKASA
+265 
-270 EEAKAAA
+270 
-277 EAAAINAA
+277 I
-285 NAALI
+285 
-290 SQAAAETA
+290 
-298 KESSDTAAEAAE
+298 
-310 VASDNAESSLLH
+310 
-322 MKETE
+322 
-327 RLYKEVR
+327 
-334 EERESISD
+334 
-342 EVDEKLKPI
+342 
-351 NESLAAKLT
+351 AAKLT
-360 KTTEFYPVDRV
+360 KITEFYPVDRV

-425 AGKLDKVKSDFI
+425 VGKLDKVKSDFI

-449 GTPYLIIATSN
+449 GTPYLMTATSD

-506 VAGTSVVADGTANI
+506 VAGTSVVADGNANI

-542 WTGPLGVDNTGLLT
+542 WTGPFGVDNTGLLV
-556 TAGANNIVIN
+556 TAGPNNIVID
-566 NRNASSI
+566 NRTASSI
-573 QLLNC
+573 QFLNC

-589 CDGKGTAWTDTEK
+589 CDGKGPAWTDTEK

-631 ATLNGQPIALKSMA
+631 TTLNGQPIALKSMV

-651 GDGESANG
+651 GDEESANG

-748 FKITASGNCITNG
+748 FKIIANGNCITNG

-768 KEE
+768 REE

>member
-1 MIKVIGK
+1 MGNKVEYFDVDVTQK
-8 RLLIP
+8 RLQASTSIVIPSGNVNSYALRLHISGDEWDGLAPIVSFFHQERKYLVMVTDSVAVIPASVLKMRGRFCFGVFATQLDEAGNLLYRFSTNLQKGLVTDGAYSDNEAESDASDIALYEQLISQMKAVVEILNTHAKDFDNP
-13 NRDRLIGFEGDNQ
+13 HEVTAEQVGTYKKAEIDAKTAPFEEHLKDFSNPHLVTSEQIG
-26 TGRLYF
+26 TY
-32 SFQKSFINDAF
+32 
-43 GTETGLSFSAKLQ
+43 
-56 DSTASKATAYVLT
+56 SKA
-69 PVTELSDDREAVYE
+69 
-83 LEIRSGMLKKVGEI
+83 EIDAQAKV
-97 KLQLLILKDMGKDEN
+97 
-112 QADIPDLEWNS
+112 
-123 ETQSFYACDSLD
+123 
-135 FETYSG
+135 
-141 TDGEAQLDAFK
+141 
-152 AILAKIGAES
+152 
-162 TKAAE
+162 
-167 SASAASESET
+167 
-177 AAEEY
+177 
-182 AQEAS
+182 
-187 EQALAA
+187 
-193 SASATAAFTSAQD
+193 
-206 ASKKAT
+206 
-212 EAQSAAGTA
+212 
-221 ERQSSSAK
+221 
-229 AASESAAAAAAL
+229 
-241 ASESAATASKN
+241 
-252 AGAASTAKADAES
+252 TAKALEDANSEI
-265 AKASA
+265 A
-270 EEAKAAA
+270 
-277 EAAAINAA
+277 
-285 NAALI
+285 
-290 SQAAAETA
+290 T
-298 KESSDTAAEAAE
+298 
-310 VASDNAESSLLH
+310 
-322 MKETE
+322 
-327 RLYKEVR
+327 
-334 EERESISD
+334 
-342 EVDEKLKPI
+342 
-351 NESLAAKLT
+351 KLT
-360 KTTEFYPVDRV
+360 KITESYPTDRV
-371 YGVNMAGEQVMLEAH
+371 YGVNMAGRQVMLEAD
-386 RDFNSDGGIPVYDNN
+386 RDFNNDGCIPVYDNN
-401 GVIKTGTPAKD
+401 GVIKTGTPVKD

-425 AGKLDKVKSDFI
+425 VGKLDKVKSDFI

-449 GTPYLIIATSN
+449 GTPYLMTATN
-460 LGYIGKG
+460 DLGYIGKG

-566 NRNASSI
+566 SRTASSI
-573 QLLNC
+573 QFLNC

-631 ATLNGQPIALKSMA
+631 ATLNGQPIALKSM
-645 VIMNRI
+645 VIIMNRI